1 MWVRR
6 FESEK
11 KVWGEREVRSVERE
25 VRKVNFESCL
35 SFKQKTQLDGS
46 KILSRIC
53 RALNLNKRESVEVL
67 SRICRWQK
75 SPRWIEKFVK
85 NLSSK
90 QRAQEFFL
98 MDQRS
103 YRDSIEMKPRNFDGS
118 RICRGSI
125 EKRERRLDRKEF
137 VEDLSRTYRGAVEL
151 KERRFFKVGKTNKD
165 ECNKQATQ
173 TKIQATY

>member
-1 MWVRR
+1 
-6 FESEK
+6 
-11 KVWGEREVRSVERE
+11 
-25 VRKVNFESCL
+25 
-35 SFKQKTQLDGS
+35 
-46 KILSRIC
+46 
-53 RALNLNKRESVEVL
+53 
-67 SRICRWQK
+67 
-75 SPRWIEKFVK
+75 
-85 NLSSK
+85 
-90 QRAQEFFL
+90 

-103 YRDSIEMKPRNFDGS
+103 CRDSIEMKPRNFDGS

-173 TKIQATY
+173 TKIQAAY